1 MQKSWFAIAFTASL
15 FVIGGASAL
24 AQQPARQPSTRLAAA
39 SVPDDDLSIGDQSTE
54 ESGTGLVK
62 IYSNLG
68 PSKNL
73 YNGGGGWIVAGP
85 KDPYTNQQQDVA
97 IPFTPAKDSTVTRI
111 ELPIQYY
118 QYGTNNGTVELAADA
133 AGLPG
138 RLLAK
143 HDVANLPVFGVG
155 CCKLSVW
162 NLQTGIQVTAGTQ
175 YWIIA
180 TTDQKSTDSAYVWDY
195 NWNGTISSVGVQD
208 NRTGWSVLTFLTSP
222 AAAVLG
228 TTP

>member
-1 MQKSWFAIAFTASL
+1 MKKSLFAVAFALSL
-15 FVIGGASAL
+15 FVIGGGSASA
-24 AQQPARQPSTRLAAA
+24 QNSTRQHSTRLAAA
-39 SVPDDDLSIGDQSTE
+39 AMPGEAQLEDSE
-54 ESGTGLVK
+54 TGLIK

-68 PSKNL
+68 PNKNL
-73 YNGGGGWIVAGP
+73 YNGNGGWIVAGP
-85 KDPYTNQQQDVA
+85 NDTYTDQQQDVA
-97 IPFTPAKDSTVTRI
+97 IPFTPASDSTVTQV

-118 QYGTNNGTVELAADA
+118 SYGKNAGTIEIAADA
-133 AGLPG
+133 SGLPG
-138 RLLAK
+138 KPLAK

-155 CCKLSVW
+155 CCKLAVW
-162 NLQTGIQVTAGTQ
+162 ALQTGVQVTAGTQ

-180 TTDQKSTDSAYVWDY
+180 TTDQKSNDSAYVWDY
-195 NWNGTISSVGVQD
+195 NWNGTISPIGVQD